1 MNLRSTSYHVACASL
16 MVLAFLCV
24 AWEAFL
30 APLRPGGSLLTL
42 KAVPLLVPLF
52 GLLREKLY
60 TYRWTSLL
68 SLAYFTEGAVRAWS
82 DRGLSQGLALVEVA
96 LALLLF
102 AGCLGYVRSH
112 THPARAA

>member
-1 MNLRSTSYHVACASL
+1 MNLRSGSYLLACASL
-16 MVLAFLCV
+16 IALAFLCV

-42 KAVPLLVPLF
+42 KAVPLFVPLF

-68 SLAYFTEGAVRAWS
+68 SLAYFTEGAVRGWS
-82 DRGLSQGLALVEVA
+82 DSGISQALAFAEVGLALM
-96 LALLLF
+96 LF

-112 THPARAA
+112 THPVRAA